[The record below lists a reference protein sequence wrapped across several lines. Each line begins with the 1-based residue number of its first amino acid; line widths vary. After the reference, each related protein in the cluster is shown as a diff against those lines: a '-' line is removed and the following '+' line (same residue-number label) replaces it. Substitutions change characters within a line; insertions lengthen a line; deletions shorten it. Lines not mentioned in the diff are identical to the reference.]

1 MKGDQNNVGKG
12 KYYGGPWGRLE
23 DPNKSDGLQGQFSG
37 LQVGGQQHQDGGQQH
52 LIGDASRPAAPVQLS
67 WSSLPGNPG
76 RSYHP
81 PRLPPM
87 KDFKKKPTNR
97 GGRAKDD

>member
-1 MKGDQNNVGKG
+1 MKGDQNNAGKG
-12 KYYGGPWGRLE
+12 KYSGGPWRRLE
-23 DPNKSDGLQGQFSG
+23 DPKSDELQGQFSG
-37 LQVGGQQHQDGGQQH
+37 LQVGGQQHQGGGQQH
-52 LIGDASRPAAPVQLS
+52 LIGDAFRPAAPVQPS
-67 WSSLPGNPG
+67 WSSLSGNPG
-76 RSYHP
+76 RSYHA